1 MAQPKGPTSLDLD
14 DTGKRMKG
22 AVAALKHEFGGLRT
36 GRASASLLEPVV
48 VEAYGSSMPITQVGT
63 INVPEPRMI
72 SVQVW
77 DRGMVQAVDKAIRSA
92 GLGLNPMIDG
102 SLIRVPIPQ
111 LTEERR
117 KELGKIAH
125 KYAEAAKVAVR
136 NVRRDAM
143 DLLKRLEKD
152 HHLGEDERKTQEDK
166 VQKLT
171 DQTIK
176 EIDDALTVKD
186 KEIMQV

>member
-1 MAQPKGPTSLDLD
+1 MT
-14 DTGKRMKG
+14 
-22 AVAALKHEFGGLRT
+22 
-36 GRASASLLEPVV
+36 
-48 VEAYGSSMPITQVGT
+48 
-63 INVPEPRMI
+63 
-72 SVQVW
+72 
-77 DRGMVQAVDKAIRSA
+77 
-92 GLGLNPMIDG
+92 DG

-125 KYAEAAKVAVR
+125 KYAEAARVAVR

-152 HHLGEDERKTQEDK
+152 HHLGEDERKTQEEK

-171 DQTIK
+171 DQTVK
-176 EIDDALTVKD
+176 EIDEALAAKD